1 MHWTSS
7 ASLIIMVIVGGVGL
21 RYGGV
26 IGAAVMLW
34 LEEVLRLYTD
44 YWHMPLGILLLAIV
58 LFAPRG
64 LAGAWASV
72 AARFSKQGS
81 A

>member
-1 MHWTSS
+1 
-7 ASLIIMVIVGGVGL
+7 MVIVGGVGL

-26 IGAAVMLW
+26 IGAVVMLW

-44 YWHMPLGILLLAIV
+44 YWHMPLGVLLLAIV

-64 LAGAWASV
+64 LAGAWTSF
-72 AARFSKQGS
+72 AARFSKQGGPS
-81 A
+81 

>member
-1 MHWTSS
+1 
-7 ASLIIMVIVGGVGL
+7 MVIVGGVGL

-26 IGAAVMLW
+26 IGAVVMLW

-44 YWHMPLGILLLAIV
+44 YWHMPLGVLLLAIV

-64 LAGAWASV
+64 LAGAWISF
-72 AARFSKQGS
+72 AARFSKQGGPS
-81 A
+81 

>member
-1 MHWTSS
+1 
-7 ASLIIMVIVGGVGL
+7 MVIVGGVGL

-26 IGAAVMLW
+26 IGAVVMLW

-44 YWHMPLGILLLAIV
+44 YWHMPLGLLLLAIV

-64 LAGAWASV
+64 LAGTWTSF
-72 AARFSKQGS
+72 AARFSKQGGPS
-81 A
+81 